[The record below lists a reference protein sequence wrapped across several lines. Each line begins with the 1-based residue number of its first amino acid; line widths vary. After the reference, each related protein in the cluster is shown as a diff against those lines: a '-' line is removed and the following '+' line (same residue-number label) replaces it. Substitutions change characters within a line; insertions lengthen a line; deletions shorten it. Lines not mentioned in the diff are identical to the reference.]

1 MWIVL
6 FALRY
11 KYTVAVFAILI
22 ALFGGL
28 AIQRTSTDIMPRV
41 DSPEVML
48 VWSYGGLNPT
58 EMAAKITSFSET
70 ASLNNVDD
78 VLELRSETINGV
90 AIVRLRFQPGVNIER
105 ALSQVT
111 AISQTILRR
120 MPAGT
125 VPPIIVQS
133 SPSSVPIIQLVL
145 SSDTLTDGAIF
156 DFARLTMRAQLQEIA
171 GLRLTLPY
179 GGAQRQIMVD
189 LDPDALNAYG
199 LSASDV
205 SRALAA
211 QNQTLPSGSL
221 RAGGR
226 DLSVGVN
233 ASPVSIPEFLD
244 LPVRNIDG
252 RIILL
257 RDVANVRDGE
267 AFGTNIARLNGQ
279 NAVIVTALK
288 LGNTSTL
295 EIIDGI
301 MARLPAIRASA
312 PPGVKVEP
320 IFDQSAL
327 SGRPSTTSCARSSS
341 WARSWPSSSCCFLG
355 RGARR

>member
-156 DFARLTMRAQLQEIA
+156 DFARLTMRA
-171 GLRLTLPY
+171 RLARPQ
-179 GGAQRQIMVD
+179 GRDRRVSERDGALGDR
-189 LDPDALNAYG
+189 
-199 LSASDV
+199 
-205 SRALAA
+205 LA
-211 QNQTLPSGSL
+211 
-221 RAGGR
+221 RGGR
-226 DLSVGVN
+226 
-233 ASPVSIPEFLD
+233 
-244 LPVRNIDG
+244 
-252 RIILL
+252 
-257 RDVANVRDGE
+257 
-267 AFGTNIARLNGQ
+267 
-279 NAVIVTALK
+279 
-288 LGNTSTL
+288 
-295 EIIDGI
+295 
-301 MARLPAIRASA
+301 
-312 PPGVKVEP
+312 
-320 IFDQSAL
+320 
-327 SGRPSTTSCARSSS
+327 
-341 WARSWPSSSCCFLG
+341 
-355 RGARR
+355 ARRSRRPRGRLRPRARRRAPGRRPRWC